1 MYFSPNKLI
10 LKKAKIQLIIDL
22 VMKIGISLSNYGFLP
37 SRSFLK
43 DAALEI
49 ERLELDSIWVS
60 DHIIV
65 PKNDTPWNRVFESV
79 TTLGFLASITEHVHL
94 GSSILLV
101 PLREPHVLA
110 KQIATLDSLS
120 NGRVII
126 GVGIGWNKKEFDLLG
141 HDFKNRT
148 KTIEENIDIMRKMWA
163 GEYSKQGYSCEPMPI
178 SDNGPPILI
187 GGQSLGAL
195 KRVASMGNGWHPVG
209 ISPQEYG
216 LGMQKITQMKK
227 GDFIWSLRINFAANQ
242 KIESQYTG
250 ADGTPRLRLV
260 GNIDEIISQIQ
271 EYQKI
276 GLAYLICDVRADT
289 KKEYF
294 EQLKSISE
302 IKNSF

>member
-1 MYFSPNKLI
+1 
-10 LKKAKIQLIIDL
+10 
-22 VMKIGISLSNYGFLP
+22 MKIGISLSNYGMLP

-49 ERLELDSIWVS
+49 EQLDLDSIWVS

-65 PKNDTPWNRVFESV
+65 PKSDTPWNRVFESV
-79 TTLGFLASITEHVHL
+79 TTLGFLASITEYVNL

-101 PLREPHVLA
+101 PLRDPFVLA

-141 HDFKNRT
+141 YDFKNRSNT
-148 KTIEENIDIMRKMWA
+148 VAENIDILRKMWA
-163 GEYSKQGYSCEPMPI
+163 GEYSKKGYSCEPMPV
-178 SDNGPPILI
+178 SNNGPPILI
-187 GGQSLGAL
+187 GGQSVEAL
-195 KRVASMGNGWHPVG
+195 KRVASIGDGWHPVG

-216 LGMQKITQMKK
+216 LGIQKITQMKK
-227 GDFIWSLRINFAANQ
+227 DDFIWSLRINFAANQ

-250 ADGTPRLRLV
+250 TDGNPRLRLV
-260 GNIDEIISQIQ
+260 GNVDEIISQIQ
-271 EYQKI
+271 KYQKI
-276 GLAYLICDVRADT
+276 GLTHLVCDIRANS

-294 EQLKSISE
+294 EQLKSVGE
-302 IKNSF
+302 IKKSF

>member
-1 MYFSPNKLI
+1 
-10 LKKAKIQLIIDL
+10 
-22 VMKIGISLSNYGFLP
+22 MKIGISLSNYGLLP
-37 SRSFLK
+37 SSSFLK

-49 ERLELDSIWVS
+49 EQLELDSIWVS

-65 PKNDTPWNRVFESV
+65 PKSDTPWNRVFESV
-79 TTLGFLASITEHVHL
+79 TTLAFLASITEHVQL

-101 PLREPHVLA
+101 PLREPLVLA

-120 NGRVII
+120 NGRVMI
-126 GVGIGWNKKEFDLLG
+126 GIGIGWNKKEFDLLG
-141 HDFKNRT
+141 YDFKNRT
-148 KTIEENIDIMRKMWA
+148 KTIAENIGIMRKMWA

-187 GGQSLGAL
+187 GGQSDGAL
-195 KRVASMGNGWHPVG
+195 KRVATIGDGWHPVG

-216 LGMQKITQMKK
+216 LGMQKIMQLKK
-227 GDFIWSLRINFAANQ
+227 GNFIWSLRINFAANQ
-242 KIESQYTG
+242 KIESRYTG
-250 ADGTPRLRLV
+250 TDGTPRLRLV
-260 GNIDEIISQIQ
+260 GNIDELISQIQ

-276 GLAYLICDVRADT
+276 GLTHLVCDVRADS

-294 EQLKSISE
+294 EQLKTIRE